1 MATGYEVLQTIDQ
14 VLAEEAA
21 RYGIQNPMAF
31 ADALLGVITSEN
43 AGYNPTLRHPT
54 GEYGLFG
61 FHQSWHE
68 KRFREAYPG
77 READIEAQVRYA
89 LTYLAPVWADSER
102 QGQNPEQGLRRL
114 IAEGQR
120 PAEEYVE
127 QGFQNALA
135 AVRQFGRAAGAV
147 AGAAGQAGLG
157 GFQEVA
163 PTAGQGAEAQEV
175 ISWWAS
181 FFQDEPGYTAMQKAE
196 DLFYDDP
203 FKAISTWREMT
214 GDEAG
219 VTEAEKARTAYDWAL
234 ANKLIVELGG
244 NTYEQGRQRILDQ
257 MDEKQW
263 DATHA
268 ISEFN
273 AWMSAA
279 LEAGKRAETVY
290 GEEMKRKVWTTPTE
304 HYLGTEPGGIN
315 QQMYER
321 YGLEYKPSPG
331 ISVETLPNQEQMY
344 GQWHQN
350 LGISQQAPATQGG
363 WSGQGTGLNAA
374 MDFLQRMN
382 LRPGVRQGAG
392 I

>member
-1 MATGYEVLQTIDQ
+1 MATGYEVLQIIDR

-31 ADALLGVITSEN
+31 ADGLLGVITSEN
-43 AGYNPTLRHPT
+43 AGYDPTLRHPT

-68 KRFREAYPG
+68 KKFRETYPG

-89 LTYLAPVWADSER
+89 LTYLAPVWADAER
-102 QGQNPEQGLRRL
+102 QGQSPEQALRRL

-135 AVRQFGRAAGAV
+135 AVKQFGRGAGEV

-157 GFQEVA
+157 GFQVA
-163 PTAGQGAEAQEV
+163 GQETGQATGQGADAQEV

-214 GDEAG
+214 GEEAA
-219 VTEAEKARTAYDWAL
+219 VTEAEKARTALDRAS
-234 ANKLIVELGG
+234 AERIIRELGG
-244 NTYEQGRQRILDQ
+244 DTYEQGRQRILDQ
-257 MDEKQW
+257 MDREHW
-263 DATHA
+263 DANHA
-268 ISEFN
+268 IDEFN
-273 AWMSAA
+273 AWMSGA
-279 LEAGKRAETVY
+279 LEQQKRATFT
-290 GEEMKRKVWTTPTE
+290 RPTPT
-304 HYLGTEPGGIN
+304 
-315 QQMYER
+315 YER
-321 YGLEYKPSPG
+321 PAHRQVMESYGLEYTPERG
-331 ISVETLPNQEQMY
+331 IPVETLPNFESMY
-344 GQWHQN
+344 SQWNQN
-350 LGISQQAPATQGG
+350 QAPASMGAGAVPAQTGAMPTQGQPLEG
-363 WSGQGTGLNAA
+363 GEMRAYVNDLVRKHQ
-374 MDFLQRMN
+374 Q
-382 LRPGVRQGAG
+382 RQGVG
-392 I
+392 F